1 MKDLL
6 AWFGLKRFPF
16 DKNIKP
22 QDAMD
27 TEPLKECL
35 ARLEYIKRRSGI
47 LLLTGDP
54 GVGKTLALRKYVH
67 SLNEN
72 LFKTYYTPLS

>member
-22 QDAMD
+22 SDALD
-27 TEPLKECL
+27 TEPLKEC
-35 ARLEYIKRRSGI
+35 
-47 LLLTGDP
+47 P
-54 GVGKTLALRKYVH
+54 GT
-67 SLNEN
+67 
-72 LFKTYYTPLS
+72 T